1 VVSAS
6 DDMKSWPAAQRGVH
20 YSEQADKL
28 RAIAMAEP
36 EGKIRSQ
43 LLSLVGQYEKLAAR
57 LLQSN

>member
-1 VVSAS
+1 
-6 DDMKSWPAAQRGVH
+6 MKSWPAAQRGVH